1 MKKLNMFVALCGSMD
16 ENVLE
21 ILERRDYYKVGK
33 IIMME
38 IVKGEV
44 LKDMYKVNE
53 VDIKKYLKNM
63 EWQAEYLGKRFFNEI
78 EWEK

>member
-1 MKKLNMFVALCGSMD
+1 MFVALCGSMD